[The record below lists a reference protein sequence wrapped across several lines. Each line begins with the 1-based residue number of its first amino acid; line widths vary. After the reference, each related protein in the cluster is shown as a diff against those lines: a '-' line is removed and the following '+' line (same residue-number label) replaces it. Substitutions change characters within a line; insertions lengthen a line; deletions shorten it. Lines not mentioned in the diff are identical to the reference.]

1 MPLTTSKLKL
11 TVVLFLFQLGTAC
24 TRTSEHSTAP
34 APSATLEDQFISRFT
49 TFNTA
54 LADSHSPYYEVRRQ
68 MIINDLKNLDTDLI
82 CLQEVWDPQDAEDI
96 ISSVKPRFPYTF
108 YAKTWNLFKWRFGRN
123 GLLLLSRGPLRNATY
138 QPLESF
144 LVTRGVITA
153 DVNLRRE
160 ESTTIGCTHLS
171 TTVGKFPPY
180 LGRYDS
186 WDAEQEQQAQTIAA
200 IPGISLVMGDMNSS
214 PSVAGT
220 DIKAFME
227 TGYQAFLKNGFVSP
241 YIVNQTPTCTW
252 CADNV
257 VAGNEWGNLI
267 IDHIFIQQ
275 KLQGRVVGVKR
286 VLDDKAPVN
295 DGKTN
300 SIIPMPLSDH
310 YGITL
315 SF

>member
-1 MPLTTSKLKL
+1 MILNKLK
-11 TVVLFLFQLGTAC
+11 T
-24 TRTSEHSTAP
+24 
-34 APSATLEDQFISRFT
+34 
-49 TFNTA
+49 
-54 LADSHSPYYEVRRQ
+54 
-68 MIINDLKNLDTDLI
+68 LDTDLI

-96 ISSVKPRFPYTF
+96 ISAAKTRFPYAF

-138 QPLESF
+138 QPLDSF

-153 DVNLRRE
+153 DVNLRHE

-180 LGRYDS
+180 WGKYDS
-186 WDAEQEQQAQTIAA
+186 WDAEQAQQVQTISA
-200 IPGISLVMGDMNSS
+200 IPGISLVLGDMNSS
-214 PSVAGT
+214 PTVAGT
-220 DIKAFME
+220 DIKTFME
-227 TGYQAFLKNGFVSP
+227 TGYQTF
-241 YIVNQTPTCTW
+241 TW

-257 VAGNEWGNLI
+257 VAGNKWGNLI

-275 KLQGRVVGVKR
+275 KLQGRVVSVKR

-300 SIIPMPLSDH
+300 SIIAMPLSDH

-315 SF
+315 YF